1 MAEPTSYRID
11 KKAKKAAYK
20 VFDQIGLK
28 PSQAVNLFFHQVALK
43 GGIPFDLTIKEPN
56 QETLQAFEETHTPE
70 NLPSFGSFKELRLDQ
85 DLK

>member
-56 QETLQAFEETHTPE
+56 PETLQAFEETSMPE